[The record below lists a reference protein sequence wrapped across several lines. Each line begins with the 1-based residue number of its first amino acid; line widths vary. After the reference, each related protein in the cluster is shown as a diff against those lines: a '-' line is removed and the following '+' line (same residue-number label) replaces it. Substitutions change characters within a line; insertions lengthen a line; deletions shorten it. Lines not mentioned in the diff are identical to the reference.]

1 MERKA
6 RPKLNTQIYEEACD
20 WFVEFRGGA
29 PDANARR
36 EFDVWVRKSPQHLAA
51 YLEIAAIWTEG
62 PSLDPEQIWPA
73 ETLIA
78 RAADESDNVVLL
90 ERPSVAHSTPRAG
103 KSRFLAVAAALTV
116 VSLAAGV
123 LGWMQFFRV
132 STYTTAIGEQRS
144 IVLADGSIVE
154 LNSRSRIQIRF
165 SEQQRSVNL
174 LDGQALF
181 QVAKDRARPFVVA
194 SDGITVR
201 AVGTQFDVYKKPS
214 GTVVTV
220 VEGRVNIRSG
230 QANTVYLCAGEQL
243 IVTPISEQK
252 TAHPNVASATA
263 WTQRQL
269 IFESASLSD
278 VAQEF
283 NRYNE
288 RQLVIEDLNLHD
300 FHISGVFS
308 STDPASLI
316 RFLRQRP
323 DVQVVETAAEIRIV
337 KK

>member
-1 MERKA
+1 M
-6 RPKLNTQIYEEACD
+6 
-20 WFVEFRGGA
+20 
-29 PDANARR
+29 
-36 EFDVWVRKSPQHLAA
+36 
-51 YLEIAAIWTEG
+51 
-62 PSLDPEQIWPA
+62 
-73 ETLIA
+73 
-78 RAADESDNVVLL
+78 
-90 ERPSVAHSTPRAG
+90 
-103 KSRFLAVAAALTV
+103 RFLRVA
-116 VSLAAGV
+116 
-123 LGWMQFFRV
+123 
-132 STYTTAIGEQRS
+132 TYTTATGEQRS
-144 IVLADGSIVE
+144 IVLADGSLVE
-154 LNSRSRIQIRF
+154 LNSRSKIQVRF
-165 SEQQRSVNL
+165 SEQQRSVSL

-194 SDGITVR
+194 SDGTTVR
-201 AVGTQFDVYKKPS
+201 ALGTQFDVYKKPN

-220 VEGRVNIRSG
+220 VEGRVAILRKR
-230 QANTVYLCAGEQL
+230 AAVYLGAGEQL
-243 IVTPISEQK
+243 IVTPMSEQK

-288 RQLVIEDLNLHD
+288 RQLVIEDSNIHD

-323 DVQVVETAAEIRIV
+323 DVQVVETATEIRIA

>member
-20 WFVEFRGGA
+20 WFVEFRDGA
-29 PDANARR
+29 PNANVRR
-36 EFDVWVRKSPQHLAA
+36 EFDVWVRKSPEHLAA

-62 PSLDPEQIWPA
+62 PALDPEQIWPA

-78 RAADESDNVVLL
+78 RAADESDNVVQL
-90 ERPSVAHSTPRAG
+90 EQSSAAQITPRAG
-103 KSRFLAVAAALTV
+103 KSRFLAVAAVLAVISLT
-116 VSLAAGV
+116 AGV
-123 LGWMQFFRV
+123 LGWMQFLRV
-132 STYTTAIGEQRS
+132 ATYTTATGEQRS

-165 SEQQRSVNL
+165 SGQQRSVNL

-181 QVAKDRARPFVVA
+181 HVAKDLVRPFVVA
-194 SDGITVR
+194 SDGSTVR
-201 AVGTQFDVYKKPS
+201 AVGTQFDVYKKPG

-220 VEGRVNIRSG
+220 VEGRVAILRKVS
-230 QANTVYLCAGEQL
+230 TVYLSAGEQL
-243 IVTPISEQK
+243 TVTSTSEQK
-252 TAHPNVASATA
+252 TAHPNISSATA

-288 RQLVIEDLNLHD
+288 RQLVIADPDIHD

-323 DVQVVETAAEIRIV
+323 DLQVVETAAEIRIA